1 VWPIVDE
8 NKDNCIIPQVPMG
21 GLRVVT
27 VCDEKNIPRIPI
39 RGCVVIVAGQKTTGA
54 FHQTE
59 VLLPSV
65 LLLPIT
71 YVQ

>member
-1 VWPIVDE
+1 MD
-8 NKDNCIIPQVPMG
+8 
-21 GLRVVT
+21 GLQVVT

-54 FHQTE
+54 FQQTE
-59 VLLPSV
+59 VLRHSV
-65 LLLPIT
+65 LSLPIT

>member
-1 VWPIVDE
+1 
-8 NKDNCIIPQVPMG
+8 MG